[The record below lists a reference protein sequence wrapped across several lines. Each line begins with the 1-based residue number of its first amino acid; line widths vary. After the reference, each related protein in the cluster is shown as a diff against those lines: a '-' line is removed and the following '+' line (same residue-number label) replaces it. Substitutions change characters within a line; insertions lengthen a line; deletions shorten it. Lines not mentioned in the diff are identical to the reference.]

1 MNPPFIPQN
10 VIFLRWIIAIKVIQE
25 HGHEFGLKSAGDK
38 DVFGSFLSE
47 VLGIGHM
54 THYVQLHV
62 SNVDNV
68 YGSIYVAKFKW
79 QCNLFVIIRSVDQQR
94 NSLPKTLMSISN
106 RIHWG

>member
-68 YGSIYVAKFKW
+68 YGSIYVAKFK
-79 QCNLFVIIRSVDQQR
+79 NSNGNAIYLLSFVVLISREIVCQR
-94 NSLPKTLMSISN
+94 
-106 RIHWG
+106 R